1 MPVSAAVNTS
11 PAIMV
16 KSEAFLLC
24 LIKRLL
30 YVRATTERTASVKTG
45 TVIAATGGML
55 LADIVRV
62 SWFSK
67 HVTY

>member
-30 YVRATTERTASVKTG
+30 YVRAATERTASVKTG

-55 LADIVRV
+55 LVDIVRV
-62 SWFSK
+62 CWFSK
-67 HVTY
+67 QLTY

>member
-1 MPVSAAVNTS
+1 MPVSAAEDTS
-11 PAIMV
+11 PAMMV
-16 KSEAFLLC
+16 KSEAFLIC

-30 YVRATTERTASVKTG
+30 YIRAATERMASVKTG

-62 SWFSK
+62 F
-67 HVTY
+67 VDILN